1 MDIDFLWR
9 FGRAMQHAW
18 CMIRDRGF
26 DAPDTT
32 SEPFEIV
39 GQLYTKSIQSRSSL
53 ADNCKTVYS
62 NAKGSNLILVC
73 FDRNYDTLKC
83 KSRMISTD
91 QVKAMQE
98 SILKMPRGRV
108 VCLAPNKLS
117 PQAKKEKLLDHDGQP
132 VDIFLFDELM
142 IDLPRHELVCAHRP
156 VQPEAVKKLLGQTLV
171 VTDLP
176 QLPRTDPIAKWFGFS
191 AGTIVQIDNPVM
203 PSWRIVV

>member
-9 FGRAMQHAW
+9 FGRALQN
-18 CMIRDRGF
+18 CYKLIRDRGF
-26 DAPDTT
+26 DVHD
-32 SEPFEIV
+32 SSDPFEIV
-39 GQLYTKSIQSRSSL
+39 GQLYSKSIQHKTSL
-53 ADNCKTVYS
+53 AENCKCTFTS
-62 NAKGSNLILVC
+62 DKTKLNLVC
-73 FDRNYDTLKC
+73 FDRNYDTLKT

-98 SILKMPRGRV
+98 TILKMPRGRV
-108 VCLAPNKLS
+108 ICLAPNKLS

-142 IDLPRHELVCAHRP
+142 IDLPRHELVCNHRP
-156 VQPEAVKKLLGQTLV
+156 VDADYVKKLLGLTLV
-171 VTDLP
+171 VSDLP
-176 QLPRTDPIAKWFGFS
+176 QLPRTDPIAKWFGFP